1 MNITRRS
8 SRLLP
13 VDLHVHSSHSDG
25 TCTPA
30 RLVAIAQQKGLGAFA
45 LTDHDSASGIG
56 EAVRAAEGT
65 GIEVIPGAEMSTQYQ
80 NTDIHIVGL
89 FLPYQDPEFQR
100 QIREF
105 GDERIARN
113 EKMCRLLTEG
123 GYPVTLSVLQQ
134 ENPGSVITRAHIG
147 RYLFEHGYVSSI
159 SDAFER
165 LIGSGCP
172 YFVPRARISPEKAI
186 RFIHSFGGLAIL
198 AHPFQYIPDLGE
210 KSLLQL
216 LDQLADTCALDG
228 IEAYYTGYSHGEIE
242 KIKGW
247 ATARGLLLS
256 GGSDF
261 HGDNKP
267 GIEMGTGKG
276 ALYVPGE
283 LLNSMKRRMNHLVDD
298 AQILF
303 LDFDGTLATSDK
315 KILPETMEIL
325 RKWDERGN
333 VLCLST
339 GRNVLDGLKLVKSL
353 QLPSH
358 HLYLSAYN
366 GGSLY
371 NCTAERAIYTREL
384 DTETVRKI
392 SRIAAQEGVYLQ
404 TYDSDGTILC
414 TRDGKELEYYRCYVK
429 LPCRVTDNLADALHG
444 GTGKCL
450 AISLNRSEGIFR
462 LQKRLETEMKDS
474 VATFFSNAYY
484 LEIVPSG
491 VNKGYS
497 LRYLSFLLGIARE
510 NTAAAGDAQNDI
522 PMLSAAGVGIAMCNG
537 LSSAAGLAEAA
548 SLITERDNDHNG
560 LVPVIRALMQS

>member
-8 SRLLP
+8 GRVLP
-13 VDLHVHSSHSDG
+13 IDLHVHSCHSDG

-45 LTDHDSASGIG
+45 LTDHDSASGIE
-56 EAVRAAEGT
+56 EAVRAAENT
-65 GIEVIPGAEMSTQYQ
+65 GIEVIPGAEMSTQYR

-105 GDERIARN
+105 SDERIARN

-123 GYPVTLSVLQQ
+123 GYPVTLSVLQK

-147 RYLFEHGYVSSI
+147 RYLFEHGYVSSV
-159 SDAFER
+159 SEAFER

-172 YFVPRARISPEKAI
+172 YFVPRAKISPEKAI

-210 KSLLQL
+210 KGVLQL
-216 LDQLADTCALDG
+216 LDQLTSACALDG
-228 IEAYYTGYSHGEIE
+228 IEAYYTGYSHGDIE
-242 KIKGW
+242 KITGW
-247 ATARGLLLS
+247 AVQRGLLIS

-276 ALYVPGE
+276 SLYVPGR
-283 LLNSMKRRMNHLVDD
+283 LLYGMKRRMHHLEDD

-315 KILPETMEIL
+315 TILPETMDML
-325 RKWDERGN
+325 RRWDEKGN

-339 GRNVLDGLKLVKSL
+339 GRNIRDGLNLLERL

-358 HLYLSAYN
+358 RLYLSAYN

-371 NCTAERAIYTREL
+371 DCRAGKVIYNREL
-384 DTETVRKI
+384 TAETVREI
-392 SRIAAQEGVYLQ
+392 SRMAAEEGVYLQ
-404 TYDSDGTILC
+404 TYDSDSTILC
-414 TRDGKELEYYRCYVK
+414 TKEGKELEYYTRYVK
-429 LPCRVTDNLADALHG
+429 LPYRVTDSLADAMHG
-444 GTGKCL
+444 NTGKCL
-450 AISLNRSEGIFR
+450 AISLERSEGIFR
-462 LQKRLETEMKDS
+462 LKRRLETEMKGTIAS
-474 VATFFSNAYY
+474 FFSNAYY
-484 LEIVPSG
+484 LEIVPAG
-491 VNKGYS
+491 VDKGYS
-497 LRYLSFLLGIARE
+497 LQYLSSMLGIARE

-522 PMLSAAGVGIAMCNG
+522 PMLCAAGAGIAMCNG
-537 LSSAAGLAEAA
+537 LPATPGLAEAA
-548 SLITERDNDHNG
+548 SIITPYDNDHNG
-560 LVPVIRALMQS
+560 LVPVIRVLMQS